1 MESVLGE
8 SQLYTEGGAGPLHPM
23 MEGIRLNIMNYPD
36 CLFNIAIYS
45 GDDLLECHLGDED
58 SSSEVCV
65 KKEAS
70 QA

>member
-1 MESVLGE
+1 
-8 SQLYTEGGAGPLHPM
+8 
-23 MEGIRLNIMNYPD
+23 MNYPD